1 MRRTNSGAEVM
12 MKIDVR
18 VGESL
23 AIGEGIILT
32 LEKKSGQ
39 LARLSVRADPG
50 MKVRLMPSLP
60 GIPVKT

>member
-1 MRRTNSGAEVM
+1 